1 MAPGAGAWAMG
12 VRRWCALAAA
22 FALIVLAGARA
33 DAPAR
38 GESRRAG
45 TIGLLLQESNA
56 ARHRHGLRALESD
69 PELSRVAQSH
79 ADDMAAR
86 GYFAHE
92 SPEGESAAGR
102 VTRIVPSLI
111 AFDVTE
117 NLSRTTSSEEESPER
132 TAAEAV
138 NGWLKSP
145 GHRRNLL
152 HAPST
157 HVGFGV
163 AEVRTGGQWRVCVVQ
178 VCAVVAGEWRE
189 RPALRA
195 KSSGTWRAH
204 LAIPLEFMLASLDE
218 PARQF
223 PDPSV
228 KGLSWVGA
236 MPLPSTPAKGEVRV
250 AHPAVDPGRYDLM
263 VRRMGAKEWWRL
275 ASLSAALP

>member
-12 VRRWCALAAA
+12 VRRLLALAAMCGLL
-22 FALIVLAGARA
+22 ALGGAGADSPGA
-33 DAPAR
+33 GEAR
-38 GESRRAG
+38 RQATAR
-45 TIGLLLQESNA
+45 LLLDETNA
-56 ARHRHGLRALESD
+56 VRHRHGVAALEMD
-69 PELSRVAQSH
+69 GELSRVAQSH
-79 ADDMAAR
+79 AEDMASR
-86 GYFAHE
+86 GYFSHE

-102 VTRIVPSLI
+102 VCRIVPSLI

-117 NLSRTTSSEEESPER
+117 NLSRTTASEPEAPER

-138 NGWLKSP
+138 RGWLNSP

-163 AEVRTGGQWRVCVVQ
+163 AEVRAGGQWRVCVVQ
-178 VCAVVAGEWRE
+178 VCAVVAGEWRD

-195 KSSGTWRAH
+195 KSPGAWRAH

-236 MPLPSTPAKGEVRV
+236 MPLLSTPAKGEVHV

-263 VRRMGAKEWWRL
+263 VRRMGAVEWWRL
-275 ASLSAALP
+275 AGLRAASP

>member
-1 MAPGAGAWAMG
+1 MAPAAGAWAIG
-12 VRRWCALAAA
+12 VRRLIALAATCGLLA
-22 FALIVLAGARA
+22 LAGAGA
-33 DAPAR
+33 DSPGPGEAR
-38 GESRRAG
+38 RQA
-45 TIGLLLQESNA
+45 TIRLLLDESNTV
-56 ARHRHGLRALESD
+56 RHRNGIAALELD
-69 PELSRVAQSH
+69 GELSRVAQSH
-79 ADDMAAR
+79 AEDMASR

-92 SPEGESAAGR
+92 SPEGEAAAGR
-102 VTRIVPSLI
+102 VSRIVPSLI
-111 AFDVTE
+111 AFDITE
-117 NLSRTTSSEEESPER
+117 NLSRTTGSESEPPER

-138 NGWLKSP
+138 NGWLNSP

-163 AEVRTGGQWRVCVVQ
+163 AEVRSGTQWRVCVVQ
-178 VCAVVAGEWRE
+178 VCAVVAGEWRD
-189 RPALRA
+189 RPELRA
-195 KSSGTWRAH
+195 KAPGAWRAH

-236 MPLPSTPAKGEVRV
+236 MPLLSTPTKGEVHV
-250 AHPAVDPGRYDLM
+250 AHPPVDPGRYDLM

-275 ASLSAALP
+275 TGLRAAVP